1 MIIIV
6 IIYVQFEETH
16 GNEDTFRDMLRVQR
30 SVETV
35 YSQVNYLA
43 AEMMA
48 GESIRSALDK
58 DKEGIEALAEMA
70 ELDAK
75 VRAKQ
80 PPLSALGAE
89 NVGHKR
95 KFVAAS
101 SSSMGGPQNKMGRGG
116 GEEINIDEEDVEG
129 EENEEPAPISQKPV
143 PLAVFGS
150 AAAAAAAEG

>member
-1 MIIIV
+1 
-6 IIYVQFEETH
+6 
-16 GNEDTFRDMLRVQR
+16 MLRVQR

-75 VRAKQ
+75 ERAKQ
-80 PPLSALGAE
+80 PPSALGAE
-89 NVGHKR
+89 NVSHKR

-101 SSSMGGPQNKMGRGG
+101 SSSMGGPQNKMGRH
-116 GEEINIDEEDVEG
+116 GEEIDIDEEDVEG

-150 AAAAAAAEG
+150 AANAAAAAEG

>member
-1 MIIIV
+1 MIVVV
-6 IIYVQFEETH
+6 IICVQFEETH

-70 ELDAK
+70 EMDAK

-80 PPLSALGAE
+80 PPMSALGAE

-116 GEEINIDEEDVEG
+116 EEIDIDEEDVEG